1 MKISKQDVIDVLK
14 QCNDPE
20 IPVNIYDLGLIY
32 NIDISENQDNETF
45 NVNITMSLTTPGCPM
60 SGSIANEVKEKLEAL
75 PEVNQA
81 SVEITFDPPW
91 NSEMMSEDAKAN
103 LGF

>member
-1 MKISKQDVIDVLK
+1 MKISQQDVIDVLK

-32 NIDISENQDNETF
+32 NIDISENQDNKTS
-45 NVNITMSLTTPGCPM
+45 NVNIMMSLTTPGCPM
-60 SGSIANEVKEKLEAL
+60 SGSIANEVREKLEAL
-75 PEVNQA
+75 PGVKQA

-91 NSEMMSEDAKAN
+91 NTSMMSEEAQAN